1 MPTPDRVLI
10 LEEET
15 LLALDIEYILADRGP
30 VDVTHYRS
38 LAYGEPHL
46 GDVSRFG
53 LALIEARLGA
63 REIVAFTERLVAAG
77 VPTVVMSA
85 DRKSMELFPHAA
97 ALEKPFDAAGLLSA
111 CDAARHKLS

>member
-1 MPTPDRVLI
+1 MLTPDPVLI

-15 LLALDIEYILADRGP
+15 LLALDIEYVLADRGP
-30 VDVTHYRS
+30 VEVTHYRS
-38 LAYGEPHL
+38 LVDATPHL
-46 GDVSRFG
+46 DDLGRFS

-97 ALEKPFDAAGLLSA
+97 ALEKPFDAAGLFSA
-111 CDAARHKLS
+111 CDAARDKLS

>member
-15 LLALDIEYILADRGP
+15 LLALDIEYVLADRSP
-30 VDVTHYRS
+30 IEVTHYRS
-38 LAYGEPHL
+38 LVDAAPQL
-46 GDVSRFG
+46 ADLASFG

-63 REIVAFTERLVAAG
+63 REVVAFTERLVAAG

-85 DRKSMELFPHAA
+85 DRTSMELFPHAA
-97 ALEKPFDAAGLLSA
+97 ALETPFDAAGLLSA
-111 CDAARHKLS
+111 CDAARAMLS